1 MPPPNVDSIV
11 VKLMQR
17 ETPLVSVD
25 DEETFFKLVKAL
37 LRKDVKQSTTIIR
50 ISLKMEKHK
59 ESILKWLEQT
69 GIDPKR
75 RGKRYQYKILHD
87 CMKKRK
93 ISQN

>member
-1 MPPPNVDSIV
+1 M
-11 VKLMQR
+11 
-17 ETPLVSVD
+17 
-25 DEETFFKLVKAL
+25 
-37 LRKDVKQSTTIIR
+37 RKDVKQSTTIIR